1 MIVACHQPN
10 YMPWPGYFGKASR
23 CDTFVLLD
31 SVQFPRGASFVN
43 RNRIKVPSG
52 KSLWLTVPVKKKG
65 RGLQSIGE
73 ILINNETNWR
83 RKHELSLIH
92 AYSRAPYFRDHFEF
106 LVEIYSKDWVRLL
119 DLNRTIVEYI
129 AQRIGLETQ
138 FKLCSE
144 VGAEGKGTDLLV
156 QICKNLGGDTYLSGS
171 AARKYLNEQKF
182 SDSGISLSYF
192 YYYHRAYPQL
202 WGDFIPNLSVL
213 DLLFNC
219 GERALRALLDL
230 RSG

>member
-10 YMPWPGYFGKASR
+10 YIPWPGYFAKASR
-23 CDTFVLLD
+23 CDIFVLLD

-43 RNRIKVPSG
+43 RNRIKAPSG

-92 AYSRAPYFRDHFEF
+92 AYSRAPYFRDHFQF
-106 LVEIYSKDWVRLL
+106 LVETYGKDWVRLL
-119 DLNRTIVEYI
+119 DLNTTILEYT
-129 AQRIGLETQ
+129 AKAIGLQTQ
-138 FKLCSE
+138 FKLSSE
-144 VGAEGKGTDLLV
+144 LGAEGKGTDLLV

-171 AARKYLNEQKF
+171 AGRKYLNEQKF
-182 SDSGISLSYF
+182 RDCGISLSYF
-192 YYYHRAYPQL
+192 QYYPTAYPQL
-202 WGDFIPNLSVL
+202 WGDFIANLSVL

-219 GERALRALLDL
+219 GERALRALLGQ
-230 RSG
+230 RAK